1 MVNRRPRPG
10 IQPETYVAPP
20 IMGETKKKADRLD
33 KTPQPTKF
41 QAWQNLSCAW
51 CDTRAAG
58 NALHIY
64 DGQWFAS
71 CGEHGRKFERFGA
84 APNIRP
90 KVRPHSECWNQ
101 EWPTFGLLGDVR
113 RCEHGVVQVLTET
126 RSRTIAG
133 PGTHWWR
140 DLRKWLD
147 RKQYRAAVAAL
158 RAPEEGGDDE

>member
-1 MVNRRPRPG
+1 MNRRPRPG

-20 IMGETKKKADRLD
+20 TIVPTTKR
-33 KTPQPTKF
+33 
-41 QAWQNLSCAW
+41 
-51 CDTRAAG
+51 
-58 NALHIY
+58 
-64 DGQWFAS
+64 
-71 CGEHGRKFERFGA
+71 
-84 APNIRP
+84 PNIRP

-147 RKQYRAAVAAL
+147 RREYRAAVAAL
-158 RAPEEGGDDE
+158 QALEEGGNDE